1 MSTSI
6 HLNKIPTVHHKVR
19 PPGSKSISN
28 RALLLAAL
36 ANGTSQL
43 HHLLVSDDTSHMLE
57 ALKKLGIKHRG
68 VKAKGLRP
76 LHTHFLQ
83 VQGCNGNIPNKGS
96 PEQPVELFL
105 GNAGTAFRFLTAVL
119 AFAGGYYQLRGVS
132 RMHQRPIK
140 DLVDALRQLGCEVRY
155 LENEGYP
162 PLGISPAKPLCF
174 DQPISI
180 RGDVSSQF
188 LSALLMALPLAL
200 SQQDKV
206 DKAVIKV
213 VGEFISRPYV
223 EMTCKLMGDFATTSL
238 PLCMDYIAAQ
248 GQPQAEVADIVVNKS
263 YYNALNSPQ
272 CFTTLPQVI
281 KPIFIESD
289 ASSAS
294 YFLAA
299 GALAGDMTVRGVMQD
314 SIQGDVMFTLALQ
327 KMGVEIEYGHETGGY
342 GGYERGSYVIARRPK
357 SRPLRALADYDCKSI
372 PDAAMTLAV
381 LALFAEGTT
390 TLRNIGSWRV
400 KETDRIAAMATEL
413 TKLGAEVATGA
424 DWLRITP
431 PVKLNENVAIDT
443 YDDHRMAMCFSLVC
457 LGDKGV
463 PVTINHP
470 ECVNKTYPDYFA
482 DFQRLGQP

>member
-6 HLNKIPTVHHKVR
+6 HLNKIPTVHHKVH

-28 RALLLAAL
+28 RVLLLAAL
-36 ANGTSQL
+36 AFGTSQL
-43 HHLLVSDDTSHMLE
+43 HHLLESDDTRYMLQ
-57 ALKKLGIKHRG
+57 ALTALGIKWGEMPHC
-68 VKAKGLRP
+68 
-76 LHTHFLQ
+76 LHVL
-83 VQGCNGNIPNKGS
+83 GCNGNIPNKGS
-96 PEQPVELFL
+96 PEQPVRLSL

-223 EMTCKLMGDFATTSL
+223 EMTCKLMGDFFATTSL

-263 YYNALNSPQ
+263 YYNALNSPE
-272 CFTTLPQVI
+272 CFTAMSQVMVI
-281 KPIFIESD
+281 KPIWIESD

-299 GALAGDMTVRGVMQD
+299 GALAGDMKVRGVKQD

-327 KMGVEIEYGHETGGY
+327 KMGVEIEYGDET
-342 GGYERGSYVIARRPK
+342 RIYVIARRPK
-357 SRPLRALADYDCKSI
+357 SSPLRALADYDCKSI

-470 ECVNKTYPDYFA
+470 ECVNKTYPDYFT

>member
-6 HLNKIPTVHHKVR
+6 HLNKIPTVHHKVH

-28 RALLLAAL
+28 RVLLLAAL
-36 ANGTSQL
+36 AFGTSQL
-43 HHLLVSDDTSHMLE
+43 HHLLESDDTRYMLQ
-57 ALKKLGIKHRG
+57 ALKKLGIKHRPG
-68 VKAKGLRP
+68 KSEIPRP
-76 LHTHFLQ
+76 PRNYSTTVL
-83 VQGCNGNIPNKGS
+83 GCNGNIPNKGS

-213 VGEFISRPYV
+213 VGELISRPYV
-223 EMTCKLMGDFATTSL
+223 EMTCKLMGYFEATTSL
-238 PLCMDYIAAQ
+238 PLCMDYIAAH

-263 YYNALNSPQ
+263 FPHLHYEAVNVSE
-272 CFTTLPQVI
+272 CFMTTPQVI

-299 GALAGDMTVRGVMQD
+299 GALAGDMTVRGVRQD

-327 KMGVEIEYGHETGGY
+327 NMDVEIEYGEDEIG
-342 GGYERGSYVIARRPK
+342 GSYVIARRPK

>member
-36 ANGTSQL
+36 ANGTSYL
-43 HHLLVSDDTSHMLE
+43 RYLLESDDTRHMLE
-57 ALKKLGIKHRG
+57 ALKELGIQHRPG
-68 VKAKGLRP
+68 KLEILRP
-76 LHTHFLQ
+76 PRNYSPTVL
-83 VQGCNGNIPNKGS
+83 GCNGNIPNKGS

-119 AFAGGYYQLRGVS
+119 AFAGGYYQLSGVS

-223 EMTCKLMGDFATTSL
+223 EMTCKLMRDFFAITSL

-263 YYNALNSPQ
+263 YYKALNSPQ
-272 CFTTLPQVI
+272 CFTTPPQVI

-299 GALAGDMTVRGVMQD
+299 GALAGDMKVRGVRQD

-327 KMGVEIEYGHETGGY
+327 KMGVEIEYGDET
-342 GGYERGSYVIARRPK
+342 GSYVIARRPK
-357 SRPLRALADYDCKSI
+357 SSPLRALADYDCKSI

-470 ECVNKTYPDYFA
+470 ECVNKTYPDYFT